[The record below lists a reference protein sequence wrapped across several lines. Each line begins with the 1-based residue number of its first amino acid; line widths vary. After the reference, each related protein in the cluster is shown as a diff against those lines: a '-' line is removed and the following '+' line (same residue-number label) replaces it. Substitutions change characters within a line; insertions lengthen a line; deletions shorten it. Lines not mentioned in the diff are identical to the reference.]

1 MPMFNSSANNQ
12 ACCVLRH
19 ITFLQSTQ
27 PHQQNTQLWT
37 KMTTQVNKSKSIPSV
52 TSVCIQLIQIL
63 KVKTSY
69 YFKTATNI
77 HLKAMGTSMASYSI
91 QQSRQHHFGP
101 VTYSYLCALTHGIKW
116 KQTKQKKGE
125 GKKKK
130 VNKKKGHHLKG
141 QQPDWE
147 NFRTELKAQKLR
159 LFTCSLDAY
168 GKINPRKK
176 NQTHC

>member
-37 KMTTQVNKSKSIPSV
+37 KMTTQVNKSKSILSV

-77 HLKAMGTSMASYSI
+77 HLKAMGTLMASYSI
-91 QQSRQHHFGP
+91 QQSREYHFGP
-101 VTYSYLCALTHGIKW
+101 VTYSWYKMGTNK
-116 KQTKQKKGE
+116 TKKGE

-130 VNKKKGHHLKG
+130 ANKKKGHHLKG